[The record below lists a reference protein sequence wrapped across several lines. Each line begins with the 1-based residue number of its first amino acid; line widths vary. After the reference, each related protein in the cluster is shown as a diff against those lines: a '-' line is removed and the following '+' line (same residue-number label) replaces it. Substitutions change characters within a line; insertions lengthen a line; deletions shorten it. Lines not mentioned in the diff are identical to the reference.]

1 MRKTPP
7 RATAEA
13 PPGSPNALPVEPREF
28 VTLLAVDFT
37 GTYQVY
43 LAAKDERI
51 KMTRLSMSLLAAPFA
66 AAVALASAKVIRPDA
81 LAAWESVPWYLFA
94 TVAAFGLLNVLP
106 FLRLIEAVNAHMRTA
121 RALNNFRLL
130 YVLPLKDHFSALGW
144 SPNLPVDPRYPET
157 YAPLAWP
164 GINVM
169 MLALVNG
176 SYIAVGVLGL
186 IGAEPTPALLLVIIG
201 LLALIHYFVYYV
213 RANVSRQRRLPHNP
227 YHFPN
232 VET

>member
-1 MRKTPP
+1 MKKMLP
-7 RATAEA
+7 RMTAESL
-13 PPGSPNALPVEPREF
+13 PERLDNLPVDPKEF
-28 VTLLAVDFT
+28 LQLVAIDFV
-37 GTYQVY
+37 GTYHVY

-51 KMTRLSMSLLAAPFA
+51 KMTRLSMTMLGAPFVA
-66 AAVALASAKVIRPDA
+66 AIALASAKVINPVSLTSWDDA
-81 LAAWESVPWYLFA
+81 PRYLFA
-94 TVAAFGLLNVLP
+94 TVLGFGLLSVLP

-130 YVLPLKDHFSALGW
+130 YVVQLKDHFSALSW

-169 MLALVNG
+169 MLSLVNS

-186 IGAEPTPALLLVIIG
+186 LGASPDPAVLVVLIG
-201 LLALIHYFVYYV
+201 LLSAIHYSVYYV
-213 RANVSRQRRLPHNP
+213 RANVSRQRRLPKNP
-227 YHFPN
+227 FHFPN

>member
-1 MRKTPP
+1 MRKMSP

-13 PPGSPNALPVEPREF
+13 LPETLDGLPVAPREF
-28 VTLLAVDFT
+28 LALVSVDFT

-51 KMTRLSMSLLAAPFA
+51 KMTRLSMSLLSAPFA
-66 AAVALASAKVIRPDA
+66 AAIALTGAKVISPNM
-81 LAAWESVPWYLFA
+81 LTSWQGVPWYLFA
-94 TVAAFGLLNVLP
+94 TVAAFGLLSVLP

-130 YVLPLKDHFSALGW
+130 YVVHLKDQFSALGW
-144 SPNLPVDPRYPET
+144 TPNLPVDPRYPET

-169 MLALVNG
+169 MLALVNS
-176 SYIAVGVLGL
+176 SYIAVGVLGM
-186 IGAEPTPALLLVIIG
+186 IGAVPTTALLLVIIG
-201 LLALIHYFVYYV
+201 LLTMIHYFVYYV

-227 YHFPN
+227 FHFPN

>member
-1 MRKTPP
+1 M
-7 RATAEA
+7 TADALPERLD
-13 PPGSPNALPVEPREF
+13 GLPVEPREF
-28 VTLLAVDFT
+28 VQLVSVDFA
-37 GTYQVY
+37 GTYNVY
-43 LAAKDERI
+43 LAAKEERL

-66 AAVALASAKVIRPDA
+66 ATIALASTKVIDPTT
-81 LAAWESVPWYLFA
+81 LTAWARVPWYLFA
-94 TVAAFGLLNVLP
+94 VIAAFGLLSVLP

-130 YVLPLKDHFSALGW
+130 YVVQLKDHFSALGW
-144 SPNLPVDPRYPET
+144 TPNLPVDPRYPET

-176 SYIAVGVLGL
+176 VYIAVGVLGL
-186 IGAEPTPALLLVIIG
+186 AGVSPNAVLLTVVVG
-201 LLALIHYFVYYV
+201 LLALVHYLVYYV
-213 RANVSRQRRLPHNP
+213 RANVSRQRRLPRNP
-227 YHFPN
+227 FHFPN

>member
-1 MRKTPP
+1 MKKMLP
-7 RATAEA
+7 RMSAESL
-13 PPGSPNALPVEPREF
+13 PERLDNLPVDSKEF
-28 VTLLAVDFT
+28 LQLVTADFT
-37 GTYQVY
+37 GTYNVY
-43 LAAKDERI
+43 LSAKDERL

-66 AAVALASAKVIRPDA
+66 AAIALASTQVIDPVA
-81 LAAWESVPWYLFA
+81 LTSWEMIPEYLFA
-94 TVAAFGLLNVLP
+94 MVVAFGLLSVLP

-130 YVLPLKDHFSALGW
+130 YVVQLKDHFSALGW

-169 MLALVNG
+169 MLSLVN
-176 SYIAVGVLGL
+176 SAYIAVGTLGL
-186 IGAEPTPALLLVIIG
+186 FRAEPNPAVLMVIIG
-201 LLALIHYFVYYV
+201 LIASIHYSVYYV
-213 RANVSRQRRLPHNP
+213 RANVSRQRRLPQNP
-227 YHFPN
+227 FHFPN